1 MSSIDALQCGVYIQ
15 TYKELNR
22 IYHNYAKACGLSDTA
37 FLVLYSL
44 CTLPDDRTSYT
55 QSEFC
60 ADWFYSKQTVN
71 SAMKKL
77 ERAGLIQLEPVE
89 GQRKNKQIQLTD
101 AGSSLAEIMITPL
114 IWAEDH
120 AFLDMDEQVRAQLP
134 LHLRQYNALLR
145 NHIGQIEKKP
155 SED

>member
-1 MSSIDALQCGVYIQ
+1 MNRIDALQCGAYIQ
-15 TYKELNR
+15 TYKELNH
-22 IYHNYAKACGLSDTA
+22 IYHNYAKTCGLSDTA

-44 CTLPDDRTSYT
+44 CTLPDDRKSYT

-77 ERAGLIQLEPVE
+77 EQAGLIQLEPVA
-89 GQRKNKQIQLTD
+89 GQKKNKQIRLTD
-101 AGSSLAEIMITPL
+101 AGASLSESMITPL

-120 AFLDMDEQVRAQLP
+120 ALLDMDEQVRTQLS

-145 NHIGQIEKKP
+145 SHIGQIEKKP